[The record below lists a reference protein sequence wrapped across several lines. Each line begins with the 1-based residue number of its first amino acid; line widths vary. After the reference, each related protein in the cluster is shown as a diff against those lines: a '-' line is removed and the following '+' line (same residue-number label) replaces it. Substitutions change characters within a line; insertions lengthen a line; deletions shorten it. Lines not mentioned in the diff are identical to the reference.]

1 MEMIFLIWGM
11 ILVTIFLVSD
21 TIEDFL
27 DSRERRKRR
36 RHSWD
41 DDIWKLKE

>member
-1 MEMIFLIWGM
+1 MEMVFLIWGM
-11 ILVTIFLVSD
+11 ILVTMFLLSD

-27 DSRERRKRR
+27 DARERRKRR

-41 DDIWKLKE
+41 DDIWNLKD